1 MASCPKTALEKLT
14 EITEAKIIGETL
26 NGEKL
31 ERINSKP
38 KIAPPRGAFNAAE
51 RPDESP
57 LTTSIFVFFSS
68 GWAHKLQDEILY

>member
-38 KIAPPRGAFNAAE
+38 KIAPPREG
-51 RPDESP
+51 
-57 LTTSIFVFFSS
+57 V
-68 GWAHKLQDEILY
+68 